1 MEVSMAIIG
10 AAVLPHP
17 PLAVGNVAPDK
28 KKIIQKTID
37 SFQKVSQEIR
47 KLAPETIVLISPHA
61 PLYADYFHLSP
72 LENLRQTNQTT
83 PNNQTSQTSQKIWGD
98 FSRFGDPQT
107 RIEVQYDSDFI
118 DSLSS
123 LCEKESFPCGT
134 LGRKNA
140 LLDHGVTVPLYFVQ
154 KEYDRFQLVRLGLSG
169 LSLAKHYELGM
180 NIAKTAEKLKRKTFV
195 IASGD
200 LSHKL
205 LEDGPYGWAKEGPE
219 YDKKVMAVLEK
230 ASFEE
235 LLEFDEGFLQKAAEC
250 GHRSFCMMAGTFDGL
265 RVDAKKLSYEGPFGV
280 GYGALLFK
288 SREKDA
294 SRLFFEEYKEK
305 TLSNLKKKQ
314 KNESP
319 YVQLA
324 RASIERF
331 VKTGEVLGLDEEVK
345 KKLSLPKEAFK
356 KKAGCFVSLKKQGQ
370 LRGCIGTI
378 GPTQKNIAEEI
389 IGNAISA
396 ASRDSRFE
404 SIRVDELKYLEY
416 SVDILS
422 EAERIHSEK
431 ELDVLRY
438 GVIVTSGYKRG
449 LLLPNLE
456 GVETVE
462 MQVSIAKQKA
472 GILAHES
479 STLER
484 FEVIRYE

>member
-1 MEVSMAIIG
+1 MAIIG
-10 AAVLPHP
+10 AAILPHP
-17 PLAVGNVAPDK
+17 PLAVGNVAK
-28 KKIIQKTID
+28 EKIPQIQKTID
-37 SFQKVSQEIR
+37 SFSTVSKEIKR
-47 KLAPETIVLISPHA
+47 LSPETIVLISSHA
-61 PLYADYFHLSP
+61 PLYSDYFHISP
-72 LENLRQTNQTT
+72 SKSLLE
-83 PNNQTSQTSQKIWGD
+83 KIKGD
-98 FSRFGDPQT
+98 FSRFGDSQT
-107 RIEVQYDSDFI
+107 IIEAVYDSHFI
-118 DSLSS
+118 DSLSE
-123 LCEKESFPCGT
+123 LCTKESFPAGT
-134 LGRKNA
+134 LGAKDSS
-140 LLDHGVTVPLYFVQ
+140 LDHGTMVPLYFIQ
-154 KEYDRFQLVRLGLSG
+154 KEYSDFLLVRIGLSG
-169 LSLAKHYELGM
+169 LSLAEHYELGLK
-180 NIAKTAEKLKRKTFV
+180 IAKTAKTLNKKTFV
-195 IASGD
+195 LASGD

-205 LEDGPYGWAKEGPE
+205 LEEGPYGWAKEGLE
-219 YDKKVMAVLEK
+219 YDKKVMAVFEK
-230 ASFEE
+230 ASFGD
-235 LLEFDEGFLQKAAEC
+235 LLSFDEGFLHKAAEC
-250 GHRSFCMMAGTFDGL
+250 GHRSFCMMAGSFDGL
-265 RVDAKKLSYEGPFGV
+265 AVEAEKLSYEGPFGV
-280 GYGALLFK
+280 GYGAAFFK
-288 SREKDA
+288 PREKDA
-294 SRLFFEEYKEK
+294 SRFFLEQYKEN
-305 TLSNLKKKQ
+305 TFLYLNKKK

-324 RASIERF
+324 RASIECF
-331 VKTGEVLGLDEEVK
+331 VKTGEVLHLGEEGK

-404 SIRVDELKYLEY
+404 SIRVDELKYIEY

-422 EAERIHSEK
+422 EAERIQSEK

-479 STLER
+479 VSLER